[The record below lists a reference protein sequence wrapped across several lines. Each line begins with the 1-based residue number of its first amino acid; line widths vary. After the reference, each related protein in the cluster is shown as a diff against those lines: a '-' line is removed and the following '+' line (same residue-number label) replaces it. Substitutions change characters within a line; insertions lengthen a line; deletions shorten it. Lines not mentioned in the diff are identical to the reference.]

1 MSPLEQF
8 LPFVTNH
15 PLHRAMGVERIAAA
29 EGQASTEI
37 LVGPDL
43 VNPAGMFHG
52 GVVYTVC
59 DMVCFAA
66 LLSRL
71 QPGETAATHDIHVS
85 VMKAAR
91 LGERVLFTGRVLKH
105 GRTLAFMEAEAHCGD
120 TLLARATVT
129 KSILKM
135 PAS

>member
-1 MSPLEQF
+1 MTPLEQF
-8 LPFVTNH
+8 LPFVTDH
-15 PLHRAMGVERIAAA
+15 PLHRYMGVERIAAA
-29 EGQASTEI
+29 DGQASTEV
-37 LVGPDL
+37 LVRADL
-43 VNPAGMFHG
+43 VTPAGMFHG

-71 QPGETAATHDIHVS
+71 QPGETAATHDIHVT